1 MTTTIATSHPRGR
14 RTLRRPVV
22 TLVAV
27 GVAVAACRVA
37 WMLVPDTYR
46 PLVVVAGIIAAAAAA
61 RSVLG
66 PIAGAVAATLVVLVA
81 GWTLLIHPALESAA
95 SRAQHLVPSVP
106 PLPSLH
112 VPDVGGVAADA
123 ADRARQAADDVRDA
137 AGAAQGAAGKASD
150 LADKARDA
158 VGDQP

>member
-1 MTTTIATSHPRGR
+1 MTTVTTTPPRGR

-27 GVAVAACRVA
+27 GAMAAACRVA
-37 WMLVPDTYR
+37 WAMVPDTYR
-46 PLVVVAGIIAAAAAA
+46 PLMIVAGIIAAAAVA
-61 RSVLG
+61 RWVLG

-95 SRAQHLVPSVP
+95 SRAQHLVPTV
-106 PLPSLH
+106 PSLH

-123 ADRARQAADDVRDA
+123 ADRAQQAADDVRDA
-137 AGAAQGAAGKASD
+137 AGAAQGAAGKASGLVD
-150 LADKARDA
+150 RARHV
-158 VGDQP
+158 VGGQP